1 MEGVA
6 GEKQITEKMNV
17 KNSLRGCLRKEGV
30 GGGFKNVE
38 ELKLFKHMA
47 GLEHGEKIMKQSFL

>member
-17 KNSLRGCLRKEGV
+17 KNCLRGYLRKEG
-30 GGGFKNVE
+30 GGGRGIKNVE

-47 GLEHGEKIMKQSFL
+47 GIY